1 MLQYR
6 NIQGKPIH
14 FISGLVLVLMLILP
28 AVSSAQNWIDYKLTP
43 RGDTINRIDK
53 NNKKQGPWWFRYEE
67 MRGEPGF
74 EEEGYFYNDK
84 KQGPWKKFSLMGD
97 LIAREYY
104 IAGHRD
110 GQQLYYNRMGDLIR
124 EESWKAIDPAH
135 PYDTIMV
142 PDIDHPERMIKK
154 IIKHESAEIKHGVW
168 KYYDPVMGTVNR
180 TETFVYGQPPQ
191 VVSPNKNTNSVKT
204 DVNPS
209 PAVSPST
216 PGIKKPVQTQKKGKN

>member
-6 NIQGKPIH
+6 NIQGKPMH
-14 FISGLVLVLMLILP
+14 FLKGLVFVLILVLPGL
-28 AVSSAQNWIDYKLTP
+28 SNAQYWIDFKITP
-43 RGDTINRIDK
+43 RGDTINRIDR

-97 LIAREYY
+97 LIAREYF
-104 IAGHRD
+104 IAGQRD
-110 GQQLYYNRMGDLIR
+110 GKQLYYNRLGDLLR
-124 EESWKAIDPAH
+124 EESWKAVDPAH

-142 PDIDHPERMIKK
+142 PDLDHPERMIKK

-168 KYYDPVMGTVNR
+168 NYYDPVMGTVTK
-180 TETFVYGQPPQ
+180 TERFVFGQPEQIMSQLNKTSPVMRDVKQTAPEVPQ
-191 VVSPNKNTNSVKT
+191 TGTKKNIV
-204 DVNPS
+204 
-209 PAVSPST
+209 
-216 PGIKKPVQTQKKGKN
+216 TQKKGKN

>member
-1 MLQYR
+1 MQYR
-6 NIQGKPIH
+6 DIQGKP
-14 FISGLVLVLMLILP
+14 FISAIKLMVFVGMLFP
-28 AVSSAQNWIDYKLTP
+28 CMSSAQYWIDFKLSP
-43 RGDTINRIDK
+43 QGDTINRVDK
-53 NNKKQGPWWFRYEE
+53 FNRKQGPWWFRYEE
-67 MRGEPGF
+67 VRGEPGF

-97 LIAREYY
+97 LIAREYF

-142 PDIDHPERMIKK
+142 PDIDYPESMIKK
-154 IIKHESAEIKHGVW
+154 IIKHEAAEIKHGVW
-168 KYYDPVMGTVNR
+168 KYYDPVMGTVTR

-191 VVSPNKNTNSVKT
+191 VVSPNKNTAPVKT
-204 DVNPS
+204 DVKPT
-209 PAVSPST
+209 PAVSSST
-216 PGIKKPVQTQKKGKN
+216 PGTKKPVRTQKKGKN

>member
-1 MLQYR
+1 MQYR
-6 NIQGKPIH
+6 DIQGKP
-14 FISGLVLVLMLILP
+14 FISAIKLMMFVGLLFPCMVD
-28 AVSSAQNWIDYKLTP
+28 AQYWIDYKLTP
-43 RGDTINRIDK
+43 KGDTINRVDK
-53 NNKKQGPWWFRYEE
+53 SKRKQGPWWFRYEE
-67 MRGEPGF
+67 VRGEPGF

-97 LIAREYY
+97 LIAREYF

-142 PDIDHPERMIKK
+142 PDIDYPERMIKK

-168 KYYDPVMGTVNR
+168 KYYDPVMGSVTR

-191 VVSPNKNTNSVKT
+191 VVSPNKNTAPVKT
-204 DVNPS
+204 DVKPT
-209 PAVSPST
+209 PAVSSSM
-216 PGIKKPVQTQKKGKN
+216 PGTNKPVRAQKKGKN

>member
-1 MLQYR
+1 MMQYR
-6 NIQGKPIH
+6 DIQGKP
-14 FISGLVLVLMLILP
+14 FISAIKLMVFVGMLFP
-28 AVSSAQNWIDYKLTP
+28 CMSSAQYWIDFKLSP
-43 RGDTINRIDK
+43 QGDTINRVDK
-53 NNKKQGPWWFRYEE
+53 FNRKQGPWWFRYEE
-67 MRGEPGF
+67 VRGEPGF

-97 LIAREYY
+97 LIAREYF

-142 PDIDHPERMIKK
+142 PDIDYPERMIKK
-154 IIKHESAEIKHGVW
+154 IIKHEAAEIKHGVW
-168 KYYDPVMGTVNR
+168 KYYDPVMGTVTR

-191 VVSPNKNTNSVKT
+191 VVSPNKNTAPVKT
-204 DVNPS
+204 DVKPT
-209 PAVSPST
+209 PAVSSST
-216 PGIKKPVQTQKKGKN
+216 PGTKKPVRTQKKGKN

>member
-1 MLQYR
+1 MQYR
-6 NIQGKPIH
+6 DIQGKP
-14 FISGLVLVLMLILP
+14 FISAIKLMLFVGMLFP
-28 AVSSAQNWIDYKLTP
+28 CMSSAQYWIDFKLSP
-43 RGDTINRIDK
+43 QGDTINRVDK
-53 NNKKQGPWWFRYEE
+53 FNRKQGPWWFRYEE
-67 MRGEPGF
+67 VRGEPGF

-97 LIAREYY
+97 LIAREYF

-142 PDIDHPERMIKK
+142 PDIDYPERMIKK
-154 IIKHESAEIKHGVW
+154 IIKHEAAEIKHGVW
-168 KYYDPVMGTVNR
+168 KYYDPVMGTVTR

-191 VVSPNKNTNSVKT
+191 VVSPNKNTAPVKT
-204 DVNPS
+204 DVKPT
-209 PAVSPST
+209 PAVSSST
-216 PGIKKPVQTQKKGKN
+216 PGTKKPVRTQKKGKN